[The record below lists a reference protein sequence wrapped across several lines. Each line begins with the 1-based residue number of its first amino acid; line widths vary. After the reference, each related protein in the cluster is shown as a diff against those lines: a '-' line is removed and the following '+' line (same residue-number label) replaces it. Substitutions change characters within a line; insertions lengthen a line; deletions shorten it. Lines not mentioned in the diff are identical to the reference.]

1 MWVVSTCKGV
11 GFTTRALFLISS
23 CHTPRLLAAG
33 YTSSRMAEQKQRH
46 DTRGMVKPHDLCLSD
61 SHSVPSKES
70 GVSTSSSTED
80 VNNERGE
87 TSCSGNGG
95 SDDCYADPVD
105 AINEFLK
112 GNKLSLSPN
121 EGPNSAEL
129 TNSDSPGISLS
140 EELPAQQSSKEQQ
153 LQMFHERLFKA
164 YSDGNELPKKSDDC
178 DHSKVD
184 DEPTYSNP
192 FDALAA
198 NSRRPFKVTTDKL
211 KRSSPNAWQVQGHPT
226 GRNSP
231 PPPPVPSRDEKKLGQ
246 KPVHYAR
253 RDNGENVGGSTGNGG
268 SGNLVQVQAA
278 HVWHRKGSN
287 RGRDKQPPSPT
298 PVGGVRPQMPLSHQ
312 QSQSDRVTVDT
323 MCLQS
328 RPPMPL
334 PIPEQ
339 DAAEDNGQGQVQS
352 CGQPL
357 HATHSITNGKH
368 LPLDVHKIKQ
378 KALLE
383 RSNSDSMNRQ
393 QQSMYCARHGMA
405 QVLPLSAREIVQKH
419 MSHVAY

>member
-1 MWVVSTCKGV
+1 
-11 GFTTRALFLISS
+11 
-23 CHTPRLLAAG
+23 
-33 YTSSRMAEQKQRH
+33 MADQKQRH
-46 DTRGMVKPHDLCLSD
+46 NTRDVVKPHDPSLSD
-61 SHSVPSKES
+61 SHSIPSKES

-80 VNNERGE
+80 VNKERGE
-87 TSCSGNGG
+87 TSCSGSGG

-105 AINEFLK
+105 AINEFLQ
-112 GNKLSLSPN
+112 GNKLSLSPS
-121 EGPNSAEL
+121 EGPNSVEL
-129 TNSDSPGISLS
+129 TNSDSALISPS
-140 EELPAQQSSKEQQ
+140 EEPPAQQSSKEQQ
-153 LQMFHERLFKA
+153 LHMFHERLFKA
-164 YSDGNELPKKSDDC
+164 YSDGNELPKKSKDC
-178 DHSKVD
+178 DHSEVD

-198 NSRRPFKVTTDKL
+198 NSRKPFKVTTDKL
-211 KRSSPNAWQVQGHPT
+211 KRSSPNAWQVQGHPS

-246 KPVHYAR
+246 KPFHYAR
-253 RDNGENVGGSTGNGG
+253 RDIGENMGGSTESSVG
-268 SGNLVQVQAA
+268 SGNVVQVQAA
-278 HVWHRKGSN
+278 HVWNRKGSN
-287 RGRDKQPPSPT
+287 RGRERQPPSPT
-298 PVGGVRPQMPLSHQ
+298 QRAPGGGVRPQIPVAVSHQ
-312 QSQSDRVTVDT
+312 QSQSNRVTLDT

-339 DAAEDNGQGQVQS
+339 HAAEDSGR
-352 CGQPL
+352 GQPL
-357 HATHSITNGKH
+357 HAAHITTNGKH
-368 LPLDVHKIKQ
+368 LHIDVHNIKQ

>member
-1 MWVVSTCKGV
+1 
-11 GFTTRALFLISS
+11 
-23 CHTPRLLAAG
+23 
-33 YTSSRMAEQKQRH
+33 MAEQKRH
-46 DTRGMVKPHDLCLSD
+46 NTRDVVNAHDPCLSD
-61 SHSVPSKES
+61 SHSVPSKGS

-87 TSCSGNGG
+87 ASSSGSGG

-121 EGPNSAEL
+121 EGPNSVEL
-129 TNSDSPGISLS
+129 TNSDSPAISLS
-140 EELPAQQSSKEQQ
+140 EELPAQQLSKEQQ

-164 YSDGNELPKKSDDC
+164 YSDGNELPKKSENCDD
-178 DHSKVD
+178 SKVD

-198 NSRRPFKVTTDKL
+198 NTRRPFKVTTDKL

-231 PPPPVPSRDEKKLGQ
+231 SPPPVPSRDEKKLSQ
-246 KPVHYAR
+246 KPIHYTR
-253 RDNGENVGGSTGNGG
+253 RDSREAVGGSTGSSGG
-268 SGNLVQVQAA
+268 SGNVVQVQAA

-287 RGRDKQPPSPT
+287 RGRERQPPSPT
-298 PVGGVRPQMPLSHQ
+298 QRAAGGGVRQQMPLSHQ
-312 QSQSDRVTVDT
+312 QLQSDRVTVDT

-339 DAAEDNGQGQVQS
+339 DSAEDSGRGQVQL

-357 HATHSITNGKH
+357 HAAHSITNGKH
-368 LPLDVHKIKQ
+368 LPLDVQNIKQ

-393 QQSMYCARHGMA
+393 QQSLYCARHGMA